1 LVNGTGSLQ
10 LSEYPGDM
18 VMKPNFPLPFSL
30 TDQQMQTIMA
40 GARTLPV
47 EKRSQYL
54 QRIAAMLEIRGR
66 FSDGDVTEVAAL
78 ALVGLVHQK
87 TDAA

>member
-1 LVNGTGSLQ
+1 MVSFSNQQLQ
-10 LSEYPGDM
+10 TLM
-18 VMKPNFPLPFSL
+18 
-30 TDQQMQTIMA
+30 TT
-40 GARTLPV
+40 ARSLPV

-54 QRIAAMLEIRGR
+54 QRIAAMLELRGR
-66 FSDGDVTEVAAL
+66 FSDGDVSEVAAL

>member
-1 LVNGTGSLQ
+1 MRRMLALTNQQ
-10 LSEYPGDM
+10 L
-18 VMKPNFPLPFSL
+18 
-30 TDQQMQTIMA
+30 QTIMA
-40 GARTLPV
+40 GARALPV
-47 EKRSQYL
+47 EKRGQYL

-66 FSDGDVTEVAAL
+66 FSDADVSDVAAL